1 MKTYLERRRKTQ
13 RLAMT
18 ICLVFLRDAM
28 WPVGWMSRRVTFRYF
43 VQRTNRVRATS
54 NIRYVRLGVSNHF
67 LTRFALFIFHSLSFP
82 TSIRFLPWSLLSF
95 YTHFT
100 YIFFRASFFLFFF
113 SFFIRFASRPA
124 HRSGL
129 ILTFHM
135 FRQYTSFPN
144 GVPERQKG
152 AQGKK
157 K

>member
-1 MKTYLERRRKTQ
+1 
-13 RLAMT
+13 
-18 ICLVFLRDAM
+18 
-28 WPVGWMSRRVTFRYF
+28 MSRRVTFRYF
-43 VQRTNRVRATS
+43 VQRTNSVRATS

-67 LTRFALFIFHSLSFP
+67 LTRL
-82 TSIRFLPWSLLSF
+82 
-95 YTHFT
+95 
-100 YIFFRASFFLFFF
+100 YIFFRASFFLFFLFFF